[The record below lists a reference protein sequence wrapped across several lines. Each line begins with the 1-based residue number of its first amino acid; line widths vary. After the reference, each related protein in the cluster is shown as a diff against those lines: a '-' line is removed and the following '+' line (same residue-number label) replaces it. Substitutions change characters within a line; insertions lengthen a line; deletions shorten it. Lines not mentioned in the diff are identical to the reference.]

1 MNRPKDEANEDEKKR
16 ESDGHERAHPVEE
29 RYRRIITLAHLTMI
43 TVILEMQTKAYSLFF
58 FKLIVC
64 VWFSM
69 VLHTAKR
76 SLALFSN
83 VFSCSFLIL
92 GKRTEAGGQR
102 MLPRLLC
109 EEENNAKSPQIGHL
123 TIHCRAQHGILV
135 DRVLWQMMF
144 RVFVSTIW
152 SATTF
157 SAFSF
162 VSSQVSCF
170 TGVS

>member
-1 MNRPKDEANEDEKKR
+1 M
-16 ESDGHERAHPVEE
+16 
-29 RYRRIITLAHLTMI
+29 
-43 TVILEMQTKAYSLFF
+43 
-58 FKLIVC
+58 C
-64 VWFSM
+64 VWFSI

-109 EEENNAKSPQIGHL
+109 EEEINARSPQIGHL

-162 VSSQVSCF
+162 VSSHVSQEFHSSSPHYSPNLAILKVCELNQF
-170 TGVS
+170 EATLPVLKIKIRSSKLY